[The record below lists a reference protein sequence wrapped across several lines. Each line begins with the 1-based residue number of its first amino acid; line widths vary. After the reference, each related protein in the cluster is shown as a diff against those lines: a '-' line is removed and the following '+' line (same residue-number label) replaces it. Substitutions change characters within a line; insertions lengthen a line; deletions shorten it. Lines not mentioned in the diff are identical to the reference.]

1 MKLSEAGVYTLSTY
15 ASTDYGNG
23 NADGDN
29 DYYDDDNDNHKLLC
43 RWAQQKALT
52 KTNKPWTYLRKFLP
66 KSLKKIFC

>member
-43 RWAQQKALT
+43 R
-52 KTNKPWTYLRKFLP
+52 
-66 KSLKKIFC
+66 